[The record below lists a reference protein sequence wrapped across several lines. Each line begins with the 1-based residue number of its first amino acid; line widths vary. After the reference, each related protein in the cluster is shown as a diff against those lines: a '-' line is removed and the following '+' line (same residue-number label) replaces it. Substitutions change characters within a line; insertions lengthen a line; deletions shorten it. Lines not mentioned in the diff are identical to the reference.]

1 MTVSEIFGR
10 INAHQIEGV
19 MLHSQLAEYFGFLN
33 LCGYQRQQECQAMSE
48 FFEHQKT
55 VMYFVSRF
63 NHLLPEAAAKDPE
76 IIPDAWRG
84 YTRQQVDAGT
94 KRKAVRDAFL
104 RWHSWESETKKL
116 YEQAYADLHELGE
129 VAAAFGVQRTC
140 EVKRLVESVAC
151 ELERVE
157 SQRINLE
164 CLDYDLA
171 AICAEQDRLL
181 TRYSPNYGVVTA

>member
-1 MTVSEIFGR
+1 MTASEIFGR

-33 LCGYQRQQECQAMSE
+33 MCGYQRQQECQAMSE
-48 FFEHQKT
+48 FYEYQNT
-55 VMYFVSRF
+55 VLYFVSRF
-63 NHLLPEAAAKDPE
+63 SHLLPESAAKDPE
-76 IIPDAWRG
+76 IIPKEWRK

-94 KRKAVRDAFL
+94 KRKAVRDAFS
-104 RWHSWESETKKL
+104 RWQSWENETKKL
-116 YEQAYADLHELGE
+116 YEQAYADLHEIGE
-129 VAAAFGVQRTC
+129 VAAAF
-140 EVKRLVESVAC
+140 EVKKLVQSVDC

-157 SQRINLE
+157 RQRINLE

-181 TRYSPNYGVVTA
+181 ARHSPNYGVVTA

>member
-1 MTVSEIFGR
+1 MYNTFNGYMQGAQPYGNPYADR
-10 INAHQIEGV
+10 
-19 MLHSQLAEYFGFLN
+19 LAAM
-33 LCGYQRQQECQAMSE
+33 QQSQAMQQRCE
-48 FFEHQKT
+48 VVT
-55 VMYFVSRF
+55 V
-63 NHLLPEAAAKDPE
+63 NGENGA
-76 IIPDAWRG
+76 
-84 YTRQQVDAGT
+84 
-94 KRKAVRDAFL
+94 
-104 RWHSWESETKKL
+104 
-116 YEQAYADLHELGE
+116 QAYADLHELGE
-129 VAAAFGVQRTC
+129 VAAAC

>member
-63 NHLLPEAAAKDPE
+63 NHLLPEAASTPAKFSTL
-76 IIPDAWRG
+76 W
-84 YTRQQVDAGT
+84 T
-94 KRKAVRDAFL
+94 
-104 RWHSWESETKKL
+104 
-116 YEQAYADLHELGE
+116 
-129 VAAAFGVQRTC
+129 
-140 EVKRLVESVAC
+140 
-151 ELERVE
+151 
-157 SQRINLE
+157 N
-164 CLDYDLA
+164 
-171 AICAEQDRLL
+171 
-181 TRYSPNYGVVTA
+181 

>member
-1 MTVSEIFGR
+1 MTASEIFGR

-19 MLHSQLAEYFGFLN
+19 MLHSQLAEHFGFLN

-48 FFEHQKT
+48 FFEHQKA
-55 VMYFVSRF
+55 VLYFVSRF
-63 NHLLPEAAAKDPE
+63 NRLLPEVTAKDPE
-76 IIPDAWRG
+76 IIPEAWRK

-94 KRKAVRDAFL
+94 KRKAVRDAFS
-104 RWHSWESETKKL
+104 RWHSWEVETKKL
-116 YEQAYADLHELGE
+116 YEQAYADLHEIGE
-129 VAAAFGVQRTC
+129 VAAAC
-140 EVKRLVESVAC
+140 EVKRLVESVDC

-157 SQRINLE
+157 RQRINLE

-181 TRYSPNYGVVTA
+181 ERYSPNYGVVTA

>member
-1 MTVSEIFGR
+1 MTSSEIFGR

-19 MLHSQLAEYFGFLN
+19 MLHSQLSEYFGFLN

-48 FFEHQKT
+48 FYEHQKT
-55 VMYFVSRF
+55 VLYFVSRF
-63 NHLLPEAAAKDPE
+63 NRLLPEAEAKDPE
-76 IIPDAWRG
+76 IIPGDWRG

-94 KRKAVRDAFL
+94 KRKAVRDAFS
-104 RWHSWESETKKL
+104 RWQSWEIETKKL

-129 VAAAFGVQRTC
+129 VASAC
-140 EVKRLVESVAC
+140 EVKRLVESVSC

-157 SQRINLE
+157 SQRITLE

-181 TRYSPNYGVVTA
+181 ARYSPNFGVVAT

>member
-1 MTVSEIFGR
+1 MTASEIFGR

-55 VMYFVSRF
+55 ALYFVSRF
-63 NHLLPEAAAKDPE
+63 NHLLPEAESKDPE
-76 IIPDAWRG
+76 IIPDDWRG
-84 YTRQQVDAGT
+84 YTRQQVNAGT
-94 KRKAVRDAFL
+94 KRKAVRDAFS
-104 RWHSWESETKKL
+104 RWHSWEIETKKL

-129 VAAAFGVQRTC
+129 VAAAC

-157 SQRINLE
+157 SQRITLE

-171 AICAEQDRLL
+171 AIFAEQDGLFS
-181 TRYSPNYGVVTA
+181 RYSLNFCAVTA

>member
-1 MTVSEIFGR
+1 MTASEIFGR

-33 LCGYQRQQECQAMSE
+33 LCGYQCQQEFQAMSE
-48 FFEHQKT
+48 FSEHQNT
-55 VMYFVSRF
+55 VLYFVSRF
-63 NHLLPEAAAKDPE
+63 NHLLPEAKAKDPE

-84 YTRQQVDAGT
+84 YARQQVDAGT

-104 RWHSWESETKKL
+104 RWRSWETETKKL

-129 VAAAFGVQRTC
+129 VAAAC
-140 EVKRLVESVAC
+140 EVKKLVKSVAC

-157 SQRINLE
+157 SQQITLE

-171 AICAEQDRLL
+171 AIYADQDRSLA
-181 TRYSPNYGVVTA
+181 RYYPHFGAVTD

>member
-10 INAHQIEGV
+10 INAHQIEGI

-33 LCGYQRQQECQAMSE
+33 LCGYKCQHEVQAMYE
-48 FFEHQKT
+48 FVEHQKT
-55 VMYFVSRF
+55 VRYFVAHF
-63 NHLLPEAAAKDPE
+63 NRLLPEAEAKDPE
-76 IIPDAWRG
+76 IIPSAWRN

-129 VAAAFGVQRTC
+129 VAAAC

-157 SQRINLE
+157 SQRITLE

-171 AICAEQDRLL
+171 AICSEQDRLL

>member
-1 MTVSEIFGR
+1 MTASEIFGR
-10 INAHQIEGV
+10 INAHQIEGI

-33 LCGYQRQQECQAMSE
+33 LCGYKCQHEVQAMYE
-48 FFEHQKT
+48 FVEHQKT
-55 VMYFVSRF
+55 VRYFVAHF
-63 NHLLPEAAAKDPE
+63 NRLLPEAEAKDPE
-76 IIPDAWRG
+76 IIPSAWRN

-129 VAAAFGVQRTC
+129 VAAAC

-157 SQRINLE
+157 SQRITLE

-181 TRYSPNYGVVTA
+181 ARYSPNYGVVAT

>member
-1 MTVSEIFGR
+1 MTASEIFGR

-55 VMYFVSRF
+55 SMYFVSRF
-63 NHLLPEAAAKDPE
+63 NQLLPRAEAKDPE
-76 IIPDAWRG
+76 IIPEAWRK

-104 RWHSWESETKKL
+104 RWHSWEAETKKL
-116 YEQAYADLHELGE
+116 YEQAYADLHEIGE
-129 VAAAFGVQRTC
+129 VAAAC
-140 EVKRLVESVAC
+140 EVKKLVTSVDC

-157 SQRINLE
+157 RQRINLE
-164 CLDYDLA
+164 CLDYDLSS
-171 AICAEQDRLL
+171 ICAEQDRLL
-181 TRYSPNYGVVTA
+181 ERYSPHYGIVTD

>member
-1 MTVSEIFGR
+1 MTVSKIFGR

-129 VAAAFGVQRTC
+129 VAAAC

>member
-1 MTVSEIFGR
+1 MTASEIFGR

-55 VMYFVSRF
+55 ALYFVSRF
-63 NHLLPEAAAKDPE
+63 SRLLPKATAKDPE
-76 IIPDAWRG
+76 IIPEEWRK

-104 RWHSWESETKKL
+104 RWKSWETATKEM
-116 YEQAYADLHELGE
+116 YEQAYANLHELGE
-129 VAAAFGVQRTC
+129 ISAAC

-157 SQRINLE
+157 HQQITLE

-171 AICAEQDRLL
+171 AICAEQDGLL
-181 TRYSPNYGVVTA
+181 ARYSPNYGVVAT

>member
-1 MTVSEIFGR
+1 MTASEIFGR
-10 INAHQIEGV
+10 INAHQIEGI

-48 FFEHQKT
+48 FYEHQKT
-55 VMYFVSRF
+55 VLYFVSRF
-63 NHLLPEAAAKDPE
+63 NRLLPEAEAKDPE
-76 IIPDAWRG
+76 IIPDDWRG
-84 YTRQQVDAGT
+84 YTRQQVNAGT

-104 RWHSWESETKKL
+104 RWQSWETETKKL
-116 YEQAYADLHELGE
+116 YEQAYADLHEIGD
-129 VAAAFGVQRTC
+129 VASAC

-157 SQRINLE
+157 SQRITLE

-181 TRYSPNYGVVTA
+181 ERYSPNYGVETS

>member
-10 INAHQIEGV
+10 INANQIEGV

-48 FFEHQKT
+48 FHEHQNT
-55 VMYFVSRF
+55 VLHFVSRF
-63 NHLLPEAAAKDPE
+63 NHLLPKVTAKDPE
-76 IIPDAWRG
+76 IIPSAWRN
-84 YTRQQVDAGT
+84 YTRQHVDAGT

-104 RWHSWESETKKL
+104 RWQSWEAETKRL

-129 VAAAFGVQRTC
+129 ISAAC
-140 EVKRLVESVAC
+140 EVKKLVQSVDC
-151 ELERVE
+151 ELERIE
-157 SQRINLE
+157 RQRINLE

-171 AICAEQDRLL
+171 AICAEQDGLL
-181 TRYSPNYGVVTA
+181 ARYSMNYGVVTA